1 MPEIQLLRSREQN
14 KHSHQTPIRDQQRP
28 KPSTI
33 TPYSIATM
41 ESYKLDLETQ
51 HPNTIK
57 IVDQFNVYRAPYK
70 HVNNRPIYAFFLVPK
85 VLPAGPRPL
94 MVRYH
99 GGGWTEG
106 EAEAS
111 LRPFLLEMTR
121 DSGAVLVAPDYRLRP
136 EHELAD
142 GVQDSRDFWRW
153 VEDGGAQAC
162 LASTPATAGVV
173 LDASN
178 VAVAGESAGGYHTA
192 QVALLGMTSLPIKC
206 LIIQY
211 PALMVGRKL
220 RDEFERDEGSSRPIF
235 AEKVPYSV
243 VEKHLA
249 GLEPGHVCSRAP
261 FAARMDLCAALMQ
274 AGKMANVEGE
284 NAYLDP
290 WVSLETAG
298 KLPPIL
304 LYHSKEDE
312 AVSWEDTNEWAAKLK
327 RLQPDVPLYL
337 SFQTGSHVFDVN
349 HTTRE
354 PWLKEPLEFVSKY
367 WPA

>member
-1 MPEIQLLRSREQN
+1 
-14 KHSHQTPIRDQQRP
+14 
-28 KPSTI
+28 
-33 TPYSIATM
+33 M
-41 ESYKLDLETQ
+41 ESYELNLEYQ

-70 HVNNRPIYAFFLVPK
+70 HVNKHPIYAFFVVPK

-111 LRPFLLEMTR
+111 LRPFLLEMIR
-121 DSGAVLVAPDYRLRP
+121 DSGAVLIAPDYRLRP

-153 VEDGGAQAC
+153 LEDGGAQAA
-162 LASTPATAGVV
+162 LTSIASSPTVTATADGAVV

-178 VAVAGESAGGYHTA
+178 LVVVGESAGGYHAA

-211 PALMVGRKL
+211 PEL
-220 RDEFERDEGSSRPIF
+220 RMAEKTREEFERKEGSSRPVWP
-235 AEKVPYSV
+235 EKFPYSV
-243 VEKHLA
+243 VEEHLA
-249 GLEPGHVCSRAP
+249 RLEPGHVCARAP
-261 FAARMDLCAALMQ
+261 FGTRMHLLAALMQ
-274 AGKMANVEGE
+274 AGKMADFEGD

-312 AVSWEDTNEWAAKLK
+312 AVS
-327 RLQPDVPLYL
+327 
-337 SFQTGSHVFDVN
+337 SFFVVFSD
-349 HTTRE
+349 
-354 PWLKEPLEFVSKY
+354 
-367 WPA
+367 